1 MCRRVTGPRGEGGC
15 TQRGKGHV
23 VGAQIVFNATAR
35 RGSAKK
41 REASQPIETHGLAEG
56 LLDPASNWVAVL
68 DCLPAPHFRWGLK
81 NNLLTRVAVSSC
93 AQLPDHHCITAQKP
107 DLGSDGASFLCYCF
121 ETRSQHVAEVDS
133 ISDET
138 QVSLEL

>member
-1 MCRRVTGPRGEGGC
+1 M
-15 TQRGKGHV
+15 
-23 VGAQIVFNATAR
+23 VGAQIVFNATAG

-93 AQLPDHHCITAQKP
+93 EQLPTTTAS
-107 DLGSDGASFLCYCF
+107 LH
-121 ETRSQHVAEVDS
+121 RSLTWAQMEHPFFVIVLRPGLS
-133 ISDET
+133 T
-138 QVSLEL
+138 